1 MIKFGVAGNSESF
14 YSEGFSHT
22 EQVPPWLKE
31 RGLDIFEYSFGRGV
45 RISEPT
51 AEKIKNAFCE
61 SGIDIS
67 VHAPYYINFSNPDR
81 DKIEGSFG
89 YVLDS
94 LKAVKLFGGTRVVCH
109 PGAQQKQDRKVAVD
123 NAISSLTEL
132 KSIKKEMGFDD
143 FIVCLETMG
152 KIGQI
157 GTVDEV
163 IAFCNLDDT
172 YYPCIDFG
180 HINAREKGILKT
192 EEDFDYLLKRFI
204 DGIGYE
210 KTRDMHAHFSKIE
223 YSNGGEVRHLT
234 FADTTFG
241 PEFLPLAKALI
252 KNKLEP
258 IIICE
263 SAGTQAEDSSNMK
276 KIYFDELKRG

>member
-14 YSEGFSHT
+14 YNEGYAHT

-51 AEKIKNAFCE
+51 ANKIRTAFE
-61 SGIDIS
+61 NSNIDIS
-67 VHAPYYINFSNPDR
+67 VHAPYYINFSNPDKE
-81 DKIEGSFG
+81 KIEGSYG
-89 YVLDS
+89 YLLDS
-94 LKAVKLFGGTRVVCH
+94 LKAVKLFGGKRVVCH
-109 PGAQQKQDRKVAVD
+109 PGAQQKQDRKVAVE
-123 NAISSLTEL
+123 NAINSLTNF

-143 FIVCLETMG
+143 YIVCLETMG

-157 GTVDEV
+157 GSVDEV
-163 IAFCNLDDT
+163 IEFCKLDDT
-172 YYPCIDFG
+172 YYPCVDFG
-180 HINAREKGILKT
+180 HINAREQGILKT
-192 EEDFDYLLKRFI
+192 EEDFDHLIKRFI

-210 KTRDMHAHFSKIE
+210 KTRDMHSHFSKIE

-234 FADTTFG
+234 FADTVYG

-252 KNKLEP
+252 KNKIEP
-258 IIICE
+258 TIICE
-263 SAGTQAEDSSNMK
+263 SAGTQAEDSMAMK
-276 KIYFDELKRG
+276 KIYFDELK